1 MWQSHAPGGATR
13 FGGVIG
19 KDFSS
24 KGGPLANFG
33 QDDISVAQ
41 HQVQCTPAKSSVS
54 IASQRRASP
63 RDAPAHSFLWSKLW
77 PRTSREKSSSS
88 SERPPASKPRRH
100 AHLPVWTV
108 DC

>member
-1 MWQSHAPGGATR
+1 MGQSQAPGGATR

-24 KGGPLANFG
+24 KEGPLANFG

-41 HQVQCTPAKSSVS
+41 HQAQFTPSKASVS
-54 IASQRRASP
+54 IASHRRASP
-63 RDAPAHSFLWSKLW
+63 RDAPAHSFSWSKLW

-88 SERPPASKPRRH
+88 PERPPASEPRRH
-100 AHLPVWTV
+100 AHLPVWAA